1 MISHLTGKCID
12 KNEKSVIIDVGGVGY
27 LVFTTT
33 ETISR
38 IKISD
43 NLSVW
48 TYLSVRENALEFF
61 GFSTKDE
68 LNFFELLISIPGIG
82 PRGAIGVMNVSTVDT
97 LKEAIATGNTG
108 YLTKIS
114 GIGKKTAE
122 KIVLELRDKL
132 ESENSGEFKSLS
144 GHTDALLA
152 LQSLGYSER
161 EAREAL
167 KNIST
172 TIEDTSEKVKE
183 ALKTLGGK

>member
-1 MISHLTGKCID
+1 MISHLAGKCID
-12 KNEKSVIIDVGGVGY
+12 KNEKSIVIDVGGVGY
-27 LVFTTT
+27 LVFATV
-33 ETISR
+33 ETISEA
-38 IKISD
+38 KIGE
-43 NLSVW
+43 NISVW
-48 TYLSVRENALEFF
+48 TYLAVRENALELF
-61 GFSTKDE
+61 GFTTQDE

-97 LKEAIATGNTG
+97 LKEAIATGDTG

-132 ESENSGEFKSLS
+132 ETEHSGEFKSLS

-152 LQSLGYSER
+152 LQSLGYGER

-167 KNIST
+167 KNIPT
-172 TIEDTSEKVKE
+172 TIEDTGEKVKE
-183 ALKTLGGK
+183 ALKILGGK